1 MDLKEIAEQIKRVEN
16 PQSLYSI
23 VTDNYGELSKETL
36 MTIIRE
42 LDWSMF
48 NTLTNMGYEMVKANF
63 VERIE
68 DIVKSES
75 GEDEE

>member
-1 MDLKEIAEQIKRVEN
+1 MNLKEIAEQIKRVEN

-48 NTLTNMGYEMVKANF
+48 NVLTNSGYEMIKANF

-68 DIVKSES
+68 DIVKSEN
-75 GEDEE
+75 GEDED